1 MNRIRFEWTDA
12 AGTPRA
18 ETQQEWPWVPRV
30 GEFVSFDSTNFASEV
45 YRVTSVTYSR
55 SKVTRSTSGP
65 AAVGYSYTDT
75 LPIVA
80 LVLTPKQA

>member
-1 MNRIRFEWTDA
+1 MNRIRFVWTDID
-12 AGTPRA
+12 GTPRA
-18 ETQQEWPWVPRV
+18 DTQQEWPWVPRV
-30 GEFVSFDSTNFASEV
+30 GEFVSFDSKDFDSEV
-45 YRVTSVTYSR
+45 YRVTAVTYSR

-65 AAVGYSYTDT
+65 SAVGYSYTDT